1 MFYYILRRIIW
12 TPILLLII
20 SLIVFI
26 MGLYGPGDP
35 VEVQL
40 GQNYS
45 EERAERIREA
55 KGLNDPLYIQ
65 YFRYIG
71 NALKGDFG
79 ESYKYPSKKVS
90 ELLKPKLV
98 VSAKLFLASIFIT
111 ILLGIPLGFY
121 SALRQGSWI
130 DPSVVALTL
139 VLYAMPVFL
148 IAPVLIIVFS
158 LELGWFPVSGWGG
171 FFDKRIILP
180 AITIGIP
187 GVAVLTRIMR
197 ASTLDVLGNEFV
209 RTARAKGLTDLVV
222 NYRHV
227 ARNALIPVVTILGF
241 SIAGMLGGALIVELI
256 FGIPGVGRFALDSI
270 FSRDYPV
277 IMALTLI
284 GAISLI
290 VANLIV
296 DIFYVILDPR
306 IRY

>member
-1 MFYYILRRIIW
+1 
-12 TPILLLII
+12 
-20 SLIVFI
+20 
-26 MGLYGPGDP
+26 MGQYGPGDP

-45 EERAERIREA
+45 EERAQRIREA
-55 KGLNDPLYIQ
+55 KGLNDPFIVQ
-65 YFRYIG
+65 YFRYVK
-71 NALKGDFG
+71 NAIKGDFG
-79 ESYKYPSKKVS
+79 ESYKYPNKTVS

-111 ILLGIPLGFY
+111 VLLGIPLGFF
-121 SALRQGSWI
+121 SALKQGSWV
-130 DPSVVALTL
+130 DPSVVAITL
-139 VLYAMPVFL
+139 VFYAMPVFL
-148 IAPVLIIVFS
+148 VGPVLIIVFS

-171 FFDKRIILP
+171 FFDRRMILP

-197 ASTLDVLGNEFV
+197 ASTLDVLGNEYV
-209 RTARAKGLTDLVV
+209 RTARAKGLTDFVV

-284 GAISLI
+284 GAISLVI
-290 VANLIV
+290 ANLVV

>member
-1 MFYYILRRIIW
+1 MI
-12 TPILLLII
+12 
-20 SLIVFI
+20 
-26 MGLYGPGDP
+26 
-35 VEVQL
+35 
-40 GQNYS
+40 
-45 EERAERIREA
+45 
-55 KGLNDPLYIQ
+55 
-65 YFRYIG
+65 
-71 NALKGDFG
+71 
-79 ESYKYPSKKVS
+79 
-90 ELLKPKLV
+90 
-98 VSAKLFLASIFIT
+98 
-111 ILLGIPLGFY
+111 LGIPLGFY
-121 SALRQGSWI
+121 SALKQGSWI
-130 DPSVVALTL
+130 DPMVVGSAL

-171 FFDKRIILP
+171 FFDRRIILP

-197 ASTLDVLGNEFV
+197 ASTLDVLGQEFV
-209 RTARAKGLTDLVV
+209 RTARSKGLTNFVV

-284 GAISLI
+284 GSMSLVI
-290 VANLIV
+290 ANLIV

>member
-1 MFYYILRRIIW
+1 
-12 TPILLLII
+12 
-20 SLIVFI
+20 
-26 MGLYGPGDP
+26 MG
-35 VEVQL
+35 
-40 GQNYS
+40 
-45 EERAERIREA
+45 
-55 KGLNDPLYIQ
+55 
-65 YFRYIG
+65 
-71 NALKGDFG
+71 
-79 ESYKYPSKKVS
+79 
-90 ELLKPKLV
+90 
-98 VSAKLFLASIFIT
+98 
-111 ILLGIPLGFY
+111 
-121 SALRQGSWI
+121 W
-130 DPSVVALTL
+130 
-139 VLYAMPVFL
+139 
-148 IAPVLIIVFS
+148 
-158 LELGWFPVSGWGG
+158 

-209 RTARAKGLTDLVV
+209 RTARAKGLTDFVV

>member
-1 MFYYILRRIIW
+1 MFYYILRRIFW
-12 TPILLLII
+12 TPVLLVII
-20 SLIVFI
+20 SLVVFV
-26 MGLYGPGDP
+26 MGQYGPGDP
-35 VEVQL
+35 TEVLL

-45 EERAERIREA
+45 EERAERIRNA
-55 KGLNDPLYIQ
+55 KGLNDPFIVQ
-65 YFRYIG
+65 YVRYLNKAIRW
-71 NALKGDFG
+71 DFG
-79 ESYKYPSKKVS
+79 ESYKYPSKTVA
-90 ELLKPKLV
+90 ELLKPKLI
-98 VSAKLFLASIFIT
+98 VSAKLFLASIIIT
-111 ILLGIPLGFY
+111 VLLGIPLGFY
-121 SALRQGSWI
+121 SALKQGSWI
-130 DPSVVALTL
+130 DPMVVGSTL

-148 IAPVLIIVFS
+148 VGPVLIIVFS

-171 FFDKRIILP
+171 FFDRRMILP

-197 ASTLDVLGNEFV
+197 ASTLDVLGLEFI
-209 RTARAKGLTDLVV
+209 RTARSKGLSDFVV

-284 GAISLI
+284 GSMSLVI
-290 VANLIV
+290 ANLIV
-296 DIFYVILDPR
+296 DIFYVLLDPR